1 MKNNLNHTIPIKF
14 RLQGIL
20 EQAFSDRPVL
30 AFFSI
35 SALEKSYSA
44 LSKLYG
50 HRDSSLT
57 HKHSI
62 KIEIFK
68 KFWNLIFRSKKVS
81 GSQYGLF
88 ECK

>member
-1 MKNNLNHTIPIKF
+1 MKHNLNHTIPIKF

-30 AFFSI
+30 GFFSI
-35 SALEKSYSA
+35 STLEKSYSA

-50 HRDSSLT
+50 HRYSNLI

-62 KIEIFK
+62 KIYFFK
-68 KFWNLIFRSKKVS
+68 KFWNFIFRSKKVS
-81 GSQYGLF
+81 GSQ
-88 ECK
+88 